1 MPRVR
6 PWMIDRPRI
15 FRVLAAGEGSGLTLV
30 AAPAGYGKT
39 TAVRA
44 WCAAERA
51 RIAWVTLDAADNDP
65 TILWRYAG
73 AALNRAGGS
82 RLDPPLASID
92 SQEAPVEDVID
103 EAMNRIAGLGE
114 RVVLVLDELQYVTAR
129 ASVSSL
135 EYAVRHLPPNARMI
149 LLTRV
154 NPSLP
159 LSYLRGSGVLTELR
173 ASDLAFTVDEAHE
186 LVVGRYRIALGRSD
200 IEVLHARTEGW
211 PAALVLAAL
220 WLDSVE
226 DPSRG
231 VRAFGGD
238 HRFLVDYLSREVLG
252 LLDADKR
259 SFLLRTSVLGQ
270 FTVELCDSVLRRA
283 DSASML
289 DELERF
295 NLFVIRLEHGGW
307 FQLHPLLAEFARLQL
322 SSSDPHAAV
331 ELRRRAAD
339 WLRTAGR
346 PVEAA
351 AHASAIGDQA
361 LVAEIVT
368 ESQLSLTHGDGA
380 RTLLRFVQTRS
391 TEQLCEH
398 PQLLVSAATAAVMLG
413 KRAIER
419 RRLLQLADRAKERFP
434 DRFPPHLVA
443 IATTVRAAAL
453 DDGVAQAVRQGREAV
468 DLATEHADD
477 ILVSALAVHARA
489 LYLSGDLD
497 GAWLAALRAV
507 ERADAEQ
514 HTPGHTF
521 ARSTLA
527 LVAADRGWLGS
538 ARTHASK
545 AKAIVSAAG
554 NSRGWPGANASIALG
569 CVLERERHFA
579 DAERELIHAERFFAD
594 EVATVHH
601 AWLLVL
607 LARVRCRRGHLD
619 GAEATLQSA
628 WEAIAQQADAG
639 RVPALAAAVD
649 GELKRARERAG
660 RGEMLDLPSNA
671 ELAVLRLLSTDLSSR
686 EIGAELF
693 ISPNTV
699 RSHTR
704 ALYRKLGVNSRS
716 AAVAGGRARR
726 RLRALRA
733 NAITHMSYRVSEDGI
748 ARMR

>member
-6 PWMIDRPRI
+6 PRMIDRPRI
-15 FRVLAAGEGSGLTLV
+15 FRALAAGEGSGLTLV

-65 TILWRYAG
+65 TILWRYVG
-73 AALNRAGGS
+73 TALDRAGGGH
-82 RLDPPLASID
+82 LDLPPASID
-92 SQEAPVEDVID
+92 AQEGPVEDVID
-103 EAMNRIAGLGE
+103 EAMNRIARSAE
-114 RVVLVLDELQYVTAR
+114 RVVLVLDELQYVTGK
-129 ASVSSL
+129 ASVGSL
-135 EYAVRHLPPNARMI
+135 EYAVRHLPPNARMV

-159 LSYLRGSGVLTELR
+159 LSYLRGSGALDELR
-173 ASDLAFTVDEAHE
+173 ASDLAFTVDEAYE
-186 LVVGRYRIALGRSD
+186 LLVRRYRLALGRSD
-200 IEVLHARTEGW
+200 VELLHARTEGW

-259 SFLLRTSVLGQ
+259 SFLLRTSVLGH

-295 NLFVIRLEHGGW
+295 NLFVIRLERGGW
-307 FQLHPLLAEFARLQL
+307 FQLHPLLAEFARVQL

-361 LVAEIVT
+361 LVCEIVT
-368 ESQLSLTHGDGA
+368 ESQFSLIRGDGA

-391 TEQLCEH
+391 DEQLCEH
-398 PQLLVSAATAAVMLG
+398 PELLVSAATAAVMLG

-419 RRLLQLADRAKERFP
+419 RRLLQLADRVKERFP
-434 DRFPPHLVA
+434 DRFPPYLEAVA
-443 IATTVRAAAL
+443 MTVRAAAV
-453 DDGVAQAVRQGREAV
+453 DDGVARAVRQGRKAV
-468 DLATEHADD
+468 DLATEHAEDV
-477 ILVSALAVHARA
+477 LVGALAAHARA

-497 GAWLAALRAV
+497 GAWSAALHAV
-507 ERADAEQ
+507 ERSDAEQ

-527 LVAADRGWLGS
+527 LVAADRGWLES

-545 AKAIVSAAG
+545 AKAIVSAAAT
-554 NSRGWPGANASIALG
+554 SRGWPGANASIALG
-569 CVLERERHFA
+569 CVLERERHLA
-579 DAERELIHAERFFAD
+579 DAERELVHAEHFFAD

-601 AWLLVL
+601 AWLLML
-607 LARVRCRRGHLD
+607 LARVRCQRGHLD
-619 GAEATLQSA
+619 DAETALQLA
-628 WEAIAQQADAG
+628 WEAIAQQADVG

-649 GELKRARERAG
+649 GELELARGRASK
-660 RGEMLDLPSNA
+660 GEMLDLPSNA
-671 ELAVLRLLSTDLSSR
+671 ELAVLRLLPTDLSTR

-716 AAVAGGRARR
+716 AAVARAD
-726 RLRALRA
+726 
-733 NAITHMSYRVSEDGI
+733 AIGLCERTQSPI
-748 ARMR
+748 